1 MPNLCDACF
10 SLGCIACRYDALK
23 KLIYQLEKKKHNLDS
38 QYHDIESN
46 EHSALISQDIGDT
59 DVLFKPALD
68 GELQKIVYFYEQ
80 QEKDFLQEVTE
91 LEKMVE
97 QQEVAGLA
105 GHPYLEEVGDDDE
118 EDDDDDDE
126 EHFDPQSPIH
136 SREPT
141 GSTSR
146 RRRRRRT
153 LSSAGFGRVP
163 ELHGRMVYSFHAAMN
178 VLNELQ
184 DPQVRTLRTGTVF
197 PQAAKKQMT
206 LKQVSFRSVHRR
218 SQASPPCQQCE
229 GSRVNYRSW
238 EIAC

>member
-1 MPNLCDACF
+1 M
-10 SLGCIACRYDALK
+10 CRYDALK

-59 DVLFKPALD
+59 DDLFKPALD
-68 GELQKIVYFYEQ
+68 GELQKIVFFYGQ
-80 QEKDFLQEVTE
+80 QEKDLLQEVSE

-97 QQEVAGLA
+97 QQELAGLA

-118 EDDDDDDE
+118 EEDDDDD

-136 SREPT
+136 SRDPT

-163 ELHGRMVYSFHAAMN
+163 ELHGSMVYSLRVTMN

-184 DPQVRTLRTGTVF
+184 DPQVRILRTGTVF
-197 PQAAKKQMT
+197 PQAAKKRMT
-206 LKQVSFRSVHRR
+206 SKRVSFRSVHRR
-218 SQASPPCQQCE
+218 SQASPPCQRCE
-229 GSRVNYRSW
+229 GSRVNYHSW
-238 EIAC
+238 GIVC